1 MIDRKDEVGGVAG
14 GAAGIGEGA
23 LVDLDDVLPAELG
36 QMPHYGVADD
46 AGADHDYSSADREF
60 THLTTPTFLGGVGNV
75 LIESRVW
82 IDVVSPQLTNS

>member
-1 MIDRKDEVGGVAG
+1 MKSEACSR

-36 QMPHYGVADD
+36 QMPHYGIADD

-60 THLTTPTFLGGVGNV
+60 THLATPTFLLAELGMY
-75 LIESRVW
+75 
-82 IDVVSPQLTNS
+82 